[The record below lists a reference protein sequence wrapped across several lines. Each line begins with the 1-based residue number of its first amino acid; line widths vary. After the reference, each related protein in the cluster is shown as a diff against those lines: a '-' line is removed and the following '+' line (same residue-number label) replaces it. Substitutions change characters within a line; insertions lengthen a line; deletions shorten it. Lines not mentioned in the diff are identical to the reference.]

1 MNRKPNFFIFLRW
14 KNKLAKKDWKENRVL
29 GIYCNINQVRIS
41 DLMNFKGGCPFC
53 VGARLT
59 WHTGFV
65 QYELSVKA
73 AKLSA
78 NTVST
83 TILTILI
90 MKLILLLVH
99 FSRVCEFEILVL
111 RLNILSRV
119 EFNSEVESEV
129 KLIFKRLFFWGRIF
143 CKFTSLS
150 EVVFQA

>member
-1 MNRKPNFFIFLRW
+1 M
-14 KNKLAKKDWKENRVL
+14 
-29 GIYCNINQVRIS
+29 
-41 DLMNFKGGCPFC
+41 
-53 VGARLT
+53 
-59 WHTGFV
+59 
-65 QYELSVKA
+65 KA

-129 KLIFKRLFFWGRIF
+129 KFIFKRLVFWGRIF
-143 CKFTSLS
+143 CKFTSFS
-150 EVVFQA
+150 EVNLTSDLTLKLAEREFIDWSSILAVNFAHPPVFVISEKLRSVLV